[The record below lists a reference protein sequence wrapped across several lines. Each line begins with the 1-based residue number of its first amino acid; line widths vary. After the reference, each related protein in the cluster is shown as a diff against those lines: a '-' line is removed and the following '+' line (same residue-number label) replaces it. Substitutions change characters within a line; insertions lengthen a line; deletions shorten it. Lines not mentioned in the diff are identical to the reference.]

1 MKESFEDKMS
11 GKFRKELE
19 NYQVPYDQHA
29 WERLSKDLQS
39 KPVSPWRKWKL
50 LAGWGFGIVVAGLM
64 LYQTYLSTFEP
75 LDIKQQPQNSTST
88 IAEKENVQSGSP
100 TAGNSIDFSNKIQ
113 GGSETS
119 VPNVTIKER
128 SMTQKFS
135 VPEKENEPINNET
148 EELTNEVSGLK
159 TSELMLAKEDLIKE
173 QEMELTL
180 KKLPSRNI
188 IFSETKKERL
198 KFQLP
203 KLNLDFSG
211 DHYSHFVG
219 SNKVSLYYN
228 PEFDLERTLKNP
240 GLVHGLGIE
249 LEGPINSKI
258 NLAVGINYFS
268 KKYSGSEA
276 FRLDSFAVKNP
287 RIPFVDST
295 ITRTGNYQFIEM
307 PVILRVNL
315 YSGQRSSLFFDG
327 GFSVIAFLNQE
338 YNTHTV
344 VNLVETDVN
353 IKQKAWKNIYPVG
366 SLNLG
371 LTYRYALSDRF
382 SFSTSVEYKNHL
394 SGLGAL
400 PMKLDRFSGK
410 IGIMYRFGRKDDN

>member
-19 NYQVPYDQHA
+19 NYQVSYDQQA
-29 WERLSKDLQS
+29 WERLSKDLQA
-39 KPVSPWRKWKL
+39 KPVSPWRKWRL

-64 LYQTYLSTFEP
+64 IYQAYLSTVEP
-75 LDIKQQPQNSTST
+75 LGIKQLQQNSTST
-88 IAEKENVQSGSP
+88 IAEKENVQSESR

-113 GGSETS
+113 GTNETS

-135 VPEKENEPINNET
+135 IPEKENEPINNET
-148 EELTNEVSGLK
+148 EELTNEVSELK
-159 TSELMLAKEDLIKE
+159 TSKLMLAKEGLIKE
-173 QEMELTL
+173 KEMELKL
-180 KKLPSRNI
+180 KKLPARNI
-188 IFSETKKERL
+188 IFSETKKQGL

-219 SNKVSLYYN
+219 PNKVSLYYN
-228 PEFDLERTLKNP
+228 PEFNLEKTLKNP
-240 GLVHGLGIE
+240 GLAHGLGIE
-249 LEGPINSKI
+249 FEGPINSKI
-258 NLAVGINYFS
+258 NLAVGFNYSS
-268 KKYSGSEA
+268 KKYSGNEA
-276 FRLDSFAVKNP
+276 FRLDSFTVKNP
-287 RIPFVDST
+287 KVQVLDST

-307 PVILRVNL
+307 PVTLRINL

-327 GFSVIAFLNQE
+327 GFSAIAFLNQE

-366 SLNLG
+366 SVNLG

-382 SFSTSVEYKNHL
+382 SFGTSVEYKNHL
-394 SGLGAL
+394 PGLGAL
-400 PMKLDRFSGK
+400 PMGLNRVSGK
-410 IGIMYRFGRKDDN
+410 IGIVYRFGRKDDN

>member
-1 MKESFEDKMS
+1 MKESFEDRMS
-11 GKFRKELE
+11 EKFQKELE

-29 WERLSKDLQS
+29 WERLSKDLQA
-39 KPVSPWRKWKL
+39 KPVPPRRKWKF
-50 LAGWGFGIVVAGLM
+50 LAEWGFAIVVAGLII
-64 LYQTYLSTFEP
+64 YHAYLSTIDT
-75 LDIKQQPQNSTST
+75 LDIKQSQQNSTST
-88 IAEKENVQSGSP
+88 IVKKESFQSGSP
-100 TAGNSIDFSNKIQ
+100 TAGHSIDFSKKIQ
-113 GGSETS
+113 SES
-119 VPNVTIKER
+119 EVSGPNGQTKR
-128 SMTQKFS
+128 RPMSQKVSFS
-135 VPEKENEPINNET
+135 EKENERFDNEAGKLANGIP
-148 EELTNEVSGLK
+148 ELEVS
-159 TSELMLAKEDLIKE
+159 ELLSAKEGLMKE
-173 QEMELTL
+173 QEIKL
-180 KKLPSRNI
+180 KLEKLPARNI
-188 IFSETKKERL
+188 IFSETKKQKL

-219 SNKVSLYYN
+219 PNKVSLYYN
-228 PEFDLERTLKNP
+228 PESDLERTLKNP

-276 FRLDSFAVKNP
+276 FRLDSFTVKSLQV
-287 RIPFVDST
+287 PFVDST

-315 YSGQRSSLFFDG
+315 YSGQRSSLFLDG
-327 GFSVIAFLNQE
+327 GFSAIAFLNQE

-353 IKQKAWKNIYPVG
+353 NKQKAWKNIYPIG

-371 LTYRYALSDRF
+371 LTYRYSLSNRI
-382 SFSTSVEYKNHL
+382 SISTSLEYKNHL
-394 SGLGAL
+394 TGLGAL
-400 PMKLDRFSGK
+400 PMELNRVSGK
-410 IGIMYRFGRKDDN
+410 FGIMYRFGRKDDN

>member
-39 KPVSPWRKWKL
+39 KPVLPWRKWKL

-64 LYQTYLSTFEP
+64 LYQAYLSTVEP
-75 LDIKQQPQNSTST
+75 LDIKQQPQNSIST
-88 IAEKENVQSGSP
+88 IAEKENVQSNDSTTGY
-100 TAGNSIDFSNKIQ
+100 SIDSNKKIQ
-113 GGSETS
+113 RESEIL
-119 VPNVTIKER
+119 VPNGPTKRR
-128 SMTQKFS
+128 SMSQKVSF
-135 VPEKENEPINNET
+135 PEKENKPNNNET
-148 EELTNEVSGLK
+148 EELSNEVFELK
-159 TSELMLAKEDLIKE
+159 TSELMLAKEGLIKE

-180 KKLPSRNI
+180 KKLPARNI
-188 IFSETKKERL
+188 IFSETKKQKS

-203 KLNLDFSG
+203 KLNIGFSG
-211 DHYSHFVG
+211 DHYSRFVG
-219 SNKVSLYYN
+219 PNKVSLYYN
-228 PEFDLERTLKNP
+228 PEFDLEKTLKNP

-276 FRLDSFAVKNP
+276 FRLDSFTVKNP

-327 GFSVIAFLNQE
+327 GFSAIAFLNQK

-410 IGIMYRFGRKDDN
+410 IGIIYRFGRKDGN